1 MTRPRRFLALSLVFI
16 AACASQGGSGERA
29 PAAVGTHFVLVRHAE
44 KASDDP
50 KDPSLSEAGM
60 ARAARLADALAEA
73 PLAAAYATA
82 YRRTRS
88 TAAPAAARHGLAVT
102 TYDASRP
109 AAEFAAA
116 LRQTHAGRTV
126 LIVGHSNTV
135 PALAAALCACDVAPM
150 REDEFDRRIDIRIA
164 ADGRV
169 SMEER
174 RD

>member
-16 AACASQGGSGERA
+16 AACASQGGSGER
-29 PAAVGTHFVLVRHAE
+29 PAATGGTHFVLVRHAE
-44 KASDDP
+44 KANDDP

-60 ARAARLADALAEA
+60 ARAARLADALADT

-88 TAAPAAARHGLAVT
+88 TAAPAAARQGIAVT

-116 LRQTHAGRTV
+116 LRQAHAGRTV
-126 LIVGHSNTV
+126 LVVGHSNTV
-135 PALAAALCACDVAPM
+135 PALAAALCACEVAPM

-174 RD
+174 SD